1 MRVLLT
7 ALLAAALPGTL
18 AAQQEQ
24 QTIEFSG
31 RTWAVFGEEVKAET
45 HLGQEA
51 VRLRNGAL
59 VLTDSEFENGTIEF
73 DVASSGH
80 RSFVGA
86 AFRIAGGTGDY
97 EDFYLRPHQTGRFDA
112 TQYTP
117 VFHNISA
124 WQLYPEHNAT
134 LDIPVDQWVHV
145 KLVVSG
151 TRLEA
156 YCGSDAEPTLV
167 VEHLKRGATHGV
179 IALKA
184 AFPAAGQLPDHYPTA
199 FANFEL
205 HPDETAGT
213 SAELP
218 EPAPEYIGHWAISPT
233 VAPPQ
238 GTLLDLPPEL
248 LEADGWSEVSS
259 EPSGL
264 VNLARFRAF
273 PQGTTGGMVLA
284 RVLVRSERD
293 QVKRLNFGFSD
304 RGSIFLNGQVVF
316 SGDNTYRSRSPRYLG
331 VVTVEND
338 AVFLPLRQGENEL
351 VVAVS
356 ESFGGWG
363 LIARFEDLRGISVDP
378 ALP

>member
-31 RTWAVFGEEVKAET
+31 RSWAVFGEELKAET

-59 VLTDSEFENGTIEF
+59 ILTDVEFENGTIEF

-86 AFRIAGGTGDY
+86 AFRIEGGTGDY

-124 WQLYPEHNAT
+124 WQLYPESNAM
-134 LDIPVDQWVHV
+134 LDIPTDEWVHV

-156 YCGSDAEPTLV
+156 YCGGDTEPTLV
-167 VEHLKRGATHGV
+167 VEHLKRGASRGL

-184 AFPAAGQLPDHYPTA
+184 AFPGAGQFPNHYPTA

-205 HPDETAGT
+205 YPDETPAASG
-213 SAELP
+213 ELGAP
-218 EPAPEYIGHWAISPT
+218 PPEYVGRWAISPT
-233 VAPPQ
+233 VAPPGSPLQ
-238 GTLLDLPPEL
+238 ELPSEL
-248 LEADGWSEVSS
+248 LEAEGWSEVSS

-284 RVLVRSERD
+284 RVVVHSERD

-316 SGDNTYRSRSPRYLG
+316 SGDNTYRSRSQRYLG
-331 VVTVEND
+331 VVTVDND
-338 AVFLPLRQGENEL
+338 AVYLPLRQGENEL
-351 VVAVS
+351 AVAVA

-363 LIARFEDLRGISVDP
+363 LVARFEDLEGIEVDP

>member
-1 MRVLLT
+1 MQPFSTLL
-7 ALLAAALPGTL
+7 LVVALPAAL

-31 RTWAVFGEEVKAET
+31 HTWTVFGEEVRAET

-59 VLTDSEFENGTIEF
+59 ILTDIEFENGTIEF

-117 VFHNISA
+117 VFHNVSA
-124 WQLYPEHNAT
+124 WQLYPEYNAM
-134 LDIPVDQWVHV
+134 LEIPADEWIRV

-156 YCGSDAEPTLV
+156 YCGGATEPTLV
-167 VEHLKRGATHGV
+167 VEQLKRGASRGL

-184 AFPAAGQLPDHYPTA
+184 AFPGAGRFPDHYPTA

-205 HPDETAGT
+205 HVDEAPGT
-213 SAELP
+213 SADP
-218 EPAPEYIGHWAISPT
+218 AAPAPEYIGRWAVSPT
-233 VAPPQ
+233 VAPTE
-238 GTLLDLPPEL
+238 GSLLELPVEL
-248 LEADGWSEVSS
+248 LEAEGWSEVSG
-259 EPSGL
+259 EASGL

-273 PQGTTGGMVLA
+273 APGTTGGMVLA
-284 RVLVRSERD
+284 RIVVRSERD
-293 QVKRLNFGFSD
+293 QVKQLNFGFSD

-316 SGDNTYRSRSPRYLG
+316 TGDNTYRSRSQRYLG
-331 VVTVEND
+331 VVTVDND
-338 AVFLPLRQGENEL
+338 AVYLPLRKGENEL
-351 VVAVS
+351 IVAVA

-363 LIARFEDLRGISVDP
+363 LIARFGNLEGIEVAP

>member
-31 RTWAVFGEEVKAET
+31 RSWAVFGEEVKAET
-45 HLGQEA
+45 HLGHEA

-59 VLTDSEFENGTIEF
+59 ILTDIEFENGTIEF

-117 VFHNISA
+117 VSHNISA
-124 WQLYPEHNAT
+124 WQLYPEYNAT
-134 LDIPVDQWVHV
+134 LEIPTDEWVHV

-156 YCGSDAEPTLV
+156 YCGGDPEPTLV
-167 VEHLKRGATHGV
+167 VEHLKRGASRGL

-184 AFPAAGQLPDHYPTA
+184 AFPGAGQFPDHYPTA
-199 FANFEL
+199 FANFQL
-205 HPDETAGT
+205 HPDETPGASG
-213 SAELP
+213 ELP
-218 EPAPEYIGHWAISPT
+218 EPAPEYIGRWAISPT

-238 GTLLDLPPEL
+238 GTLLDLPSEL

-273 PQGTTGGMVLA
+273 AQGTTGGMVLA
-284 RVLVRSERD
+284 RVVIHSETR

-316 SGDNTYRSRSPRYLG
+316 SGDNTYRSRSQRYLG
-331 VVTVEND
+331 VVTIDND
-338 AVFLPLRQGENEL
+338 AVYLPLQRGENEL
-351 VVAVS
+351 VVAVA

-363 LIARFEDLRGISVDP
+363 LIARFEDVQGIAVEPD
-378 ALP
+378 LP